1 MRKSLVVLALAFLT
15 PAPAAVAQQAA
26 QQAEVMTIVRTF
38 VDGFNTGDVASALTA
53 CAEQTSIID
62 EFPPHEWHGPG
73 ACAKWVADYD
83 LDAKKKGLTDGIV
96 TLATPKHLNVSG
108 DRAYVVIPSSYDYKL
123 NGKPVKQTGATFTF
137 ALHKGPTGWKISGW
151 SWSTG

>member
-1 MRKSLVVLALAFLT
+1 MKTVLAVLALAGMT
-15 PAPAAVAQQAA
+15 QAPAAVAQQTA
-26 QQAEVMTIVRTF
+26 QQKDVMAVVTQFI
-38 VDGFNTGDVASALTA
+38 DGFNKGDIPSALAT

-73 ACAKWVADYD
+73 ACAKWAADYD
-83 LDAKKKGLTDGIV
+83 LDAKKKGITDGIV
-96 TLATPKHLNVSG
+96 TLATTKYLTVSG

-137 ALHKGPTGWKISGW
+137 ALHKGSAGWKITGW